1 MPTFTYLTKFR
12 IDLQK
17 FSSGE
22 ELLRSWQA
30 EAQAALQGISDGT
43 FQLWKDAAE
52 PVVYGVITIEA
63 DNMAEA
69 SWNLLQR
76 RVGPANGGQRRVHPG
91 GGQGRRPL
99 SAVGGYPGERPKLPE
114 RHTGLAMRIV
124 GLPKRKRIA
133 GSSSCSAP

>member
-1 MPTFTYLTKFR
+1 MPTFTYLTRFR

-22 ELLRSWQA
+22 ELLKSWQA

-69 SWNLLQR
+69 SWNLYNGALALPMGARGEFILEEAKAVVPYRQWADTL
-76 RVGPANGGQRRVHPG
+76 AN
-91 GGQGRRPL
+91 
-99 SAVGGYPGERPKLPE
+99 A
-114 RHTGLAMRIV
+114 
-124 GLPKRKRIA
+124 
-133 GSSSCSAP
+133 